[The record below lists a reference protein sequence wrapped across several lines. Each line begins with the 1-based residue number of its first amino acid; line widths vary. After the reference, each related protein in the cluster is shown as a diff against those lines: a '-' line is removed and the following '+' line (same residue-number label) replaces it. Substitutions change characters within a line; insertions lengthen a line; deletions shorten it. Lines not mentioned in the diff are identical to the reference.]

1 MEVEPLSNYSV
12 DAKNVTLTLIRSGD
26 PTQLLIVEFWTGSGE
41 SDNAGMA
48 NVDYQNT
55 SGTVEF
61 PPGAMSA
68 KLHVVLL
75 SNHQRQ
81 RDFSFFVHIR
91 KPSQA
96 TLPLIGNISVAQV
109 EVLNRNLGPFFPD
122 RPRVVSSRHPL
133 TLKDVLSAYS
143 PLLCVT
149 VSERRMQLGVV

>member
-1 MEVEPLSNYSV
+1 MEVEPLSNYTV
-12 DAKNVTLTLIRSGD
+12 DAKNVTLTLNRSGD

-41 SDNAGMA
+41 GDSAGVA

-61 PPGAMSA
+61 PPGVMSA

-81 RDFSFFVHIR
+81 RDFSFLVHIR
-91 KPSQA
+91 KPAQA
-96 TLPLIGNISVAQV
+96 ILPLIGDIGVAQV

-122 RPRVVSSRHPL
+122 RPRVVSGQHPY
-133 TLKDVLSAYS
+133 TLKDVQSAYS
-143 PLLCVT
+143 PLLCIT
-149 VSERRMQLGVV
+149 VSEKGCS